1 MFHMI
6 KENHT
11 ASVCTYLTHLLTSHI
26 NLNNYLLLLIHP
38 NSSKFKFRINN
49 ICKSST
55 IDIRKLMIL
64 TEELNLS
71 AIISST
77 LVSSIHCIA
86 FTWLTYICSSA
97 PIKRIKTWYLK
108 EKITNKI
115 TNIQKHTHRI
125 ERKKDSH
132 QWK

>member
-1 MFHMI
+1 MFHMK

-11 ASVCTYLTHLLTSHI
+11 ASVCKYLIHLFTSHI

-38 NSSKFKFRINN
+38 NSNKFKFRINS
-49 ICKSST
+49 ISRSST
-55 IDIRKLMIL
+55 IDFRKLMIL

-86 FTWLTYICSSA
+86 FT
-97 PIKRIKTWYLK
+97 
-108 EKITNKI
+108 
-115 TNIQKHTHRI
+115 
-125 ERKKDSH
+125 
-132 QWK
+132 